1 MFSIDTKSI
10 GIALALAVLLGALGT
25 CGWYLKKLLVE
36 RETCKASIE
45 AQNKAIL
52 EQNLATETYIENLEK
67 SKEAIA
73 QKYKLAS
80 QHAKALEHTQHTHHA
95 FTPHPTHPTAPT
107 QAHACAQQKQELEQI
122 QRDLNVFRGG
132 R

>member
-25 CGWYLKKLLVE
+25 CGWHLKKLLVE

-80 QHAKALEHTQHTHHA
+80 QHAKALQHTHHA

-107 QAHACAQQKQELEQI
+107 QAHACAPEKQELEQI